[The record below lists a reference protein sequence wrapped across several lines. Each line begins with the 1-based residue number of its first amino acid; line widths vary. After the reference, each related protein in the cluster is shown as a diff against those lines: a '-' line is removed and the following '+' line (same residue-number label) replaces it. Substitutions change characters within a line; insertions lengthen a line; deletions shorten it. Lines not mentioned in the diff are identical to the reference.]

1 MSRVGKNPVVLPQG
15 VEASLEGNVI
25 NLKGK
30 MGDATHAVSP
40 LVNVAL
46 GDKKIVL
53 TPKNDTAQAR
63 ALWGTNRSILHGMV
77 TGISNGFTINM
88 EIIGVG
94 YRAAL
99 QGNTLV
105 LQLGYSHEVV
115 FPIPAGIKIV
125 VDKQTLLAVTGSDK
139 QVVGQVAA
147 KIRGF
152 RPPEPYKGKGIK
164 YVNEKILRKEG
175 KKK

>member
-15 VEASLEGNVI
+15 VEASLDDNVI
-25 NLKGK
+25 SLKGK
-30 MGDATHAVSP
+30 LGNATHAVSP
-40 LVNVAL
+40 LVDVAL
-46 GDKKIVL
+46 EDKKIVL
-53 TPKNDTAQAR
+53 APKNDTTQAR
-63 ALWGTNRSILHGMV
+63 ALWGTNRSILNGMV
-77 TGISNGFTINM
+77 LGISNGFTINM

-99 QGNTLV
+99 QGNNLV

-115 FPIPAGIKIV
+115 FPIPAGIKIA

-139 QVVGQVAA
+139 QAVGQVAA

>member
-25 NLKGK
+25 SLKGK
-30 MGDATHAVSP
+30 LGNATHAVSP
-40 LVNVAL
+40 LVDVAL
-46 GDKKIVL
+46 EDKKIVL
-53 TPKNDTAQAR
+53 APKNDTTQAR
-63 ALWGTNRSILHGMV
+63 ALWGTNRSILNGMV
-77 TGISNGFTINM
+77 LGISNGFTINM

-99 QGNTLV
+99 QGNNLV

-115 FPIPAGIKIV
+115 FPIPVGIKIA

-139 QVVGQVAA
+139 QAVGQVAA